1 VTIHGK
7 QLRDSSVADGK
18 LATLYIKADG
28 TRAFTGDQS
37 LGGFKITN
45 LANGSAASDAVN
57 YSQLTAVA
65 SGVDWK
71 DSVRVATAAALP
83 ANTRTGNVLTADAN
97 GALAAV
103 DGVTL
108 VVNERLLVKDE
119 ATPANNGIYYVSVV
133 GTGGTPFT
141 LTRTTDADTSA
152 EVTGGAAA
160 WVNEGSTLADTGW
173 ILTTNDPITL
183 NTTSLSFTQFTGL
196 GQVTAGAGL
205 TKTGNTLD
213 VGAGDGIT
221 VNANDVAVNVT
232 AIAGTNLENDGS
244 NNLRIAATAA
254 GDGLDGGGAAVLS
267 VNVTEIVGTGLESD
281 GSNNIRIATSAA
293 GNGLTGGGGAALAVL
308 ANATTSP
315 SVEVGVSGVKAAVPR
330 NSNKHGQ
337 SAATSGNEQ
346 TTTLAIAAT
355 PSGDGYVEVL
365 VNGVGIELGD
375 AVKTKDGYFSADAGV
390 TARAIA
396 AIATGDTFYWNGTI
410 AGYDLATTDYLDFH
424 YNTIV

>member
-1 VTIHGK
+1 MAIDGK
-7 QLRDSSVADGK
+7 QLKAASVADGK

-45 LANGSAASDAVN
+45 LANGTAASDAVN
-57 YSQLTAVA
+57 KGQLDAVA

-83 ANTRTGNVLTADAN
+83 SNTRTGNVLTATAN

-108 VVNERLLVKDE
+108 VNGEYLLVKDE
-119 ATPANNGIYYVSVV
+119 ATGANNGLYVVTDV
-133 GTGGTPFT
+133 GSGGTPFV
-141 LTRTTDADTSA
+141 LTRRTDADTSG
-152 EVTGGAAA
+152 EVTGGMAVWA
-160 WVNEGSTLADTGW
+160 NEGTANADTGW
-173 ILTTNDPITL
+173 VLTTNDPITL
-183 NTTSLSFTQFTGL
+183 NTTALSFTQFTGL
-196 GQVTAGAGL
+196 GQVIAGAGL

-244 NNLRIAATAA
+244 NNLRIAASAA

-281 GSNNIRIATSAA
+281 GSNNIRIAAAAA

-308 ANATTSP
+308 ANATTSA
-315 SVEVGVSGVKAAVPR
+315 SIDVSGSGLKAAVPR
-330 NSNKHGQ
+330 NSNKAGQ
-337 SAATSGNEQ
+337 PAATSGNEQ
-346 TTTLAIAAT
+346 TTTLTIAAT
-355 PSGDGYVEVL
+355 PSGDGYVRVL
-365 VNGVGIELGD
+365 VNGVGAELGD
-375 AVKTKDGYFSADAGV
+375 GVKTKDCYFSADGGT
-390 TARAIA
+390 TARSIA
-396 AIATGDTFYWNGTI
+396 AIATGDTLYWNGTI
-410 AGYDLATTDYLDFH
+410 AGFDLATTDEIDMD